1 MEKVWLKHYLPEIPA
16 EIDPDRFNSIAEVF
30 DYAVKTFGDRPAYTC
45 MGVTITY
52 KQLDAYACQFASFLQ
67 QRGLKRGDHIA
78 LQMPNLLQYPVC
90 VFGAFRA
97 GLVVVNV
104 NPLYTPREMEHQLS
118 DSQSKAIV
126 IDSMFASKLDEIRA
140 QLPGLKHI
148 VVADFGCLFPPL
160 KRTVVGL
167 VLKYVQKKVPA
178 YRLPGHVTLPNAL
191 KAGCTRSH
199 ELVHLQGHDLAFIQ
213 YTGGTTGVSKGAMLT
228 HRNLVANME
237 QAGAYLGPSFTEGRE
252 VMITALPLYH
262 IYALTVN
269 CLMMT
274 RLGGHQ
280 ILIPNPRDLKGF
292 VKELAK
298 HPFTVMTAVNTL
310 YNGLLSQPE
319 FCALDFSTLKVA
331 SAGGMALQ
339 RAVALKFEEVTGRK
353 VCEGFGLTEA
363 SPITHSNPPWG
374 ENRIGT
380 VGLPMPSTEVRLVD
394 DAGND
399 VPLGERGEIW
409 VKGPQVMK
417 GYFNRPDE
425 TAKTLTPDG
434 WLMTGD
440 IGLMQPDGYFQI
452 VDRKKEMIVVSGFKV
467 FPNEVEDVL
476 TQHPGIHEA
485 AVIGVPDEH
494 SGEAVMAFIV
504 KKDPALTEAVVRDYI
519 HHNFTGYKRPKY
531 IEFRTELPKS
541 NVGKILRRPLREA
554 ELARIAA
561 GGS

>member
-1 MEKVWLKHYLPEIPA
+1 MEKVWLQHYLPGMAI
-16 EIDPDRFNSIAEVF
+16 EIDPDRFPSIAEVF

-45 MGVTITY
+45 MGVSMTY
-52 KQLDAYACQFASFLQ
+52 NELSDKATRFAVYLQ
-67 QRGLKRGDHIA
+67 QLGLQKGDHIA

-104 NPLYTPREMEHQLS
+104 NPLYTPREMEHQLK
-118 DSQSKAIV
+118 DSEVKAIV

-140 QLPGLKHI
+140 ALPALKQI
-148 VVADFGCLFPPL
+148 VVADFGCLFPAL

-167 VLKYVQKKVPA
+167 VLKFIQKKVPA
-178 YRLPGHVTLPNAL
+178 YALSGHVSLPQAL
-191 KAGCTRSH
+191 RLGGRGQLKPVPIGG
-199 ELVHLQGHDLAFIQ
+199 EQIAFIQ

-237 QAGAYLGPSFTEGRE
+237 QACAYLGPSFTPGRE
-252 VMITALPLYH
+252 LMITALPLYH

-280 ILIPNPRDLKGF
+280 VLIPNPRDMKGF
-292 VKELAK
+292 IKELSK
-298 HPFTVMTAVNTL
+298 HPFTVITAVNTL
-310 YNGLLSQPE
+310 YNGLLSHPD
-319 FCALDFSTLKVA
+319 FAKLDFGALKVA

-339 RAVALKFEEVTGRK
+339 RAVAEKFQTVTGRK
-353 VCEGFGLTEA
+353 VCEGYGLTEA

-374 ENRIGT
+374 DNRIGT
-380 VGLPMPSTEVRLVD
+380 IGLPLPSTDVRLVD
-394 DAGND
+394 DAGAD
-399 VPLGERGEIW
+399 VPAGERGEIW
-409 VKGPQVMK
+409 IKGPQVML
-417 GYFNRPDE
+417 GYYNQPDE

-476 TQHPGIHEA
+476 SQHPGIHEA
-485 AVIGVPDEH
+485 AVIGVPDAH
-494 SGEAVMAFIV
+494 SGEAVKAFIV
-504 KKDPALTEAVVRDYI
+504 RKDPALTELTIRDYV
-519 HHNFTGYKRPKY
+519 HQNLTGYKRPKY
-531 IEFRTELPKS
+531 IEFRDELPKS
-541 NVGKILRRPLREA
+541 NVGKILRRPLREE
-554 ELARIAA
+554 ELKKL
-561 GGS
+561 GVTV